1 MLLADESTKAA
12 RFEEAYL
19 QITLMDELS
28 WHIPIK
34 AEVSNFTV
42 VESCEFHHRFISV
55 EYEIK
60 SEAITIQIP
69 EAVPIHNCLSVQN

>member
-1 MLLADESTKAA
+1 MLLADEKTEAA
-12 RFEEAYL
+12 RIEEAYL

-28 WHIPIK
+28 WRIPIK
-34 AEVSNFTV
+34 LIVSNST

-60 SEAITIQIP
+60 SKVITIPIP
-69 EAVPIHNCLSVQN
+69 AAVPIHDCQSVQN

>member
-1 MLLADESTKAA
+1 MLLADEKTEAA
-12 RFEEAYL
+12 RIEEAYL

-28 WHIPIK
+28 WRIPIK
-34 AEVSNFTV
+34 LIVSNST

-60 SEAITIQIP
+60 SKAITIPIP
-69 EAVPIHNCLSVQN
+69 AAVPIHDCQSVQN